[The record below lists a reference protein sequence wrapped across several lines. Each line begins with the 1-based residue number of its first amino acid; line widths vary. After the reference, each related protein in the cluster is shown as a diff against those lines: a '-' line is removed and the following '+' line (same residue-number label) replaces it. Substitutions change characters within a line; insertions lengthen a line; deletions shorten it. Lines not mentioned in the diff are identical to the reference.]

1 MVSRDILAAGI
12 ILIIAC
18 VLLGCDRFL
27 RYRTEGFTSPMDWY
41 TGIMPGFC
49 GVDLPSCPQGTRCI
63 NAYCQADLQ
72 PVMPPTS
79 GLPVKPEGYIRL

>member
-1 MVSRDILAAGI
+1 MTKDILAAGVI
-12 ILIIAC
+12 VVIAC
-18 VLLGCDRFL
+18 ILLGCDRFL

-63 NAYCQADLQ
+63 NAYCQPDLQ